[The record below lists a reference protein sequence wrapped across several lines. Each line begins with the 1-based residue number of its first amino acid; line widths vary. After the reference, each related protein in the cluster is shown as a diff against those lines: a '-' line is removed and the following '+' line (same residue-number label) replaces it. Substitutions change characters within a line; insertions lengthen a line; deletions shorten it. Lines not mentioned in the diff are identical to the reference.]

1 MGNLEDAVNNLN
13 KHFGESTIISGN
25 EVASLKIARVSTG
38 SLSLDIESGGGVP
51 YGRVTELF
59 GYESTGKTFMAIKTA
74 VQAQKQGKKVVWI
87 DVEGTFDATWAT
99 LLGLDVSKIYLARP
113 EKGEVA
119 CDILDA
125 VIRSGDCGLVILDS
139 TAALIPEKD
148 IDTSMEDAEQLGNRA
163 RMVNR
168 LVRKLTSALNMKVGE
183 ELLPNDCAVIFI
195 NQIRQKIGISWG
207 SPDTTPGGF
216 GLKAA
221 ASIRIH
227 FRKSWVK
234 DPANQ
239 DNIIGQSVTFVI
251 EKNKTFPP
259 YRRGEFVFYT
269 DGANKGQ
276 IDTVK
281 EVLVYGLLSGIIE
294 RPTKLSYVVDS
305 KKLVGEEA
313 VLTYL
318 KDNPKVV
325 DDLKDNILKF
335 YSGNKNG

>member
-1 MGNLEDAVNNLN
+1 MSELDNVINNLN
-13 KHFGESTIISGN
+13 KHFGENTIISGD
-25 EVASLKIARVSTG
+25 EIASLKIARCSTG

-74 VQAQKQGKKVVWI
+74 VQAQKQGKHVVWI
-87 DVEGTFDATWAT
+87 DVEGSFDSKWST

-125 VIRSGDCGLVILDS
+125 VIRSGDCGLVVLDS

-148 IDTSMEDAEQLGNRA
+148 VDTSMEDPEQLGTRA
-163 RMVNR
+163 KLVNR
-168 LVRKLTSALNMKVGE
+168 LIRKLHSALNMKVGE
-183 ELLPNDCAVIFI
+183 GLLPNDCAVIFI
-195 NQIRQKIGISWG
+195 NQMRQKIGVMYG

-221 ASIRIH
+221 ASIRVH

-234 DPANQ
+234 DP
-239 DNIIGQSVTFVI
+239 DNIDNVIGQSVTFVI
-251 EKNKTFPP
+251 EKNKTYPP

-269 DGANKGQ
+269 DGPDKGQ
-276 IDTVK
+276 IDTTK
-281 EVLVYGLLSGIIE
+281 EVLAYGLISGVIE
-294 RPTKLSYVVDS
+294 RPSKVSYLIDGKKFVGEADALVCLRGNP
-305 KKLVGEEA
+305 KLVTE
-313 VLTYL
+313 L
-318 KDNPKVV
+318 KDK
-325 DDLKDNILKF
+325 ILKF
-335 YSGNKNG
+335 YLTGKNA